1 LKTDGTIHFYTDP
14 IPPSTSREIERRIMQ
29 NLAQKKR
36 HNQKLRMLPVFLTIV
51 MFLMVAQIAEGREK
65 LEIYVEN
72 DAAPWSKADG
82 TGYANDLVK
91 AIYDAVDV
99 DVDFEVVPYARCKKY
114 TETGE
119 SVGCF
124 NMAKTPEVENSITFS
139 EIPLFFAHIS
149 YFHNTENPLSA
160 SKSEDIKKGTIV
172 GTVIGYEYDD
182 IFYELEKEG
191 QIIVESTRSEE
202 MNIKKLGTG
211 RLDAVILW
219 NNETKPA
226 DFIIEKAGMTGKV
239 ALAFHSTKLELHMGF
254 SNAHPKGEWALQ
266 KYKEGIKLIQS
277 NGVYEQITRNWV
289 KKAYSTE

>member
-1 LKTDGTIHFYTDP
+1 
-14 IPPSTSREIERRIMQ
+14 MQ
-29 NLAQKKR
+29 NFPQNKK
-36 HNQKLRMLPVFLTIV
+36 HNQKLRMPPVFLTMV

-65 LEIYVEN
+65 LKIYVEN

-99 DVDFEVVPYARCKKY
+99 DVDFEVVPYARCKKL
-114 TETGE
+114 TEIGE
-119 SVGCF
+119 AVGCF
-124 NMAKTPEVENSITFS
+124 NVARIPELENLIAFS
-139 EIPLFFAHIS
+139 EIPLFFAYIS

-172 GTVIGYEYDD
+172 VTVIGYEYDD
-182 IFYELEKEG
+182 MFYELEKDG
-191 QIIVESTRSEE
+191 QITVERTRSEE

-219 NNETKPA
+219 NNQTKPA
-226 DFIIEKAGMTGKV
+226 DFIIQKAGMAGKV
-239 ALAFHSTKLELHMGF
+239 ELAFHSTKLELHLGF
-254 SNAHPKGEWALQ
+254 SKAHPKGEWALQ

-277 NGVYEQITRNWV
+277 NGVYDQITRNWV
-289 KKAYSTE
+289 KRAYATE

>member
-1 LKTDGTIHFYTDP
+1 M
-14 IPPSTSREIERRIMQ
+14 RRSFV
-29 NLAQKKR
+29 
-36 HNQKLRMLPVFLTIV
+36 VFLTIV

-72 DAAPWSKADG
+72 DAAPWSRADG

-119 SVGCF
+119 AVGCF
-124 NMAKTPEVENSITFS
+124 NVAKIPEVENKITFS

-149 YFHNTENPLSA
+149 YFHNTENPLRA
-160 SKSEDIKKGTIV
+160 SKSEDFKKGTIV

-182 IFYELEKEG
+182 MFYELEKDG
-191 QIIVESTRSEE
+191 QITVERTRSEIL
-202 MNIKKLGTG
+202 NIKKLGSG

-226 DFIIEKAGMTGKV
+226 DLIIQKAGMVEKV
-239 ALAFHSTKLELHMGF
+239 ELAFHSTKLELHIGF
-254 SNAHPKGEWALQ
+254 SKANPKGEWALQ
-266 KYKEGIKLIQS
+266 KYEEGIKLIQS
-277 NGVYEQITRNWV
+277 NGVYEQITQNWV
-289 KKAYSTE
+289 KRAYSAE